1 MNNGPLFQL
10 MKRYKK
16 LFIIE
21 GILFTLF
28 GIFAI
33 LLPKLFSLTLDYFIA
48 WLFILSSGAIAFGSM
63 QGEELPNR
71 KVSIIS
77 AILYFVLGVLLLIYP
92 MSGILTLTLLLAF
105 YFMFDGIAKLYSSTQ
120 IKPLKG
126 WGWLVLSAIISLA
139 LAMLILAFWPGE
151 ASWMLGMLV
160 GINLLITGITTLIF
174 VSYLTE

>member
-1 MNNGPLFQL
+1 MENGPLFAL

-28 GIFAI
+28 GAFAI
-33 LLPKLFSLTLDYFIA
+33 VLPQLFSLTLDYFIA
-48 WLFILSSGAIAFGSM
+48 WLFILSSAAIGVCSM
-63 QGEELPNR
+63 QAEELPNR
-71 KVSIIS
+71 KIAILS
-77 AILYFVLGVLLLIYP
+77 ALLYFVLGVLLLAYP

-105 YFMFDGIAKLYSSTQ
+105 YFMFDGIAKLYSSVQ
-120 IKPLKG
+120 IKPLQG
-126 WGWLVLSAIISLA
+126 WGWLVISGVISLA
-139 LAMLILAFWPGE
+139 LSILILGFWPQG

-174 VSYLTE
+174 VSYLS